1 MDVMQIK
8 IHFDNSN
15 YNIDGDES
23 AIIEAYDK
31 LESHLSTVMNG
42 SGYVVSF
49 GGTSYNVDSAKLENA
64 TNDFISHIGTITGN
78 GKKVT
83 VNGVKYNV
91 DSTKLSESVDE
102 LHAVLGGLGGLHS
115 DDESSD
121 LLPEKNEY
129 GFYYN
134 VPYCKDVDDGGGN
147 VSSNAFVFYED
158 GKFNI
163 FNNGRWLD
171 SELFGDEYK
180 SVYFTYDEPFVDL
193 IFDKA
198 TLTAITE
205 DEFFT
210 MLFSEDGDSF
220 AMDCDEWPG
229 AEGVWTVAEGIA
241 HGIYYDNCYMDNK
254 GDTITFYND
263 NTAVS
268 KTNGIIKNI
277 TDIVWTPKKH
287 ASYMDNYGIH
297 VSIDGEIVYVEDF
310 VTFTKTVYERVK
322 EQPK

>member
-83 VNGVKYNV
+83 VNGVQYNV

-115 DDESSD
+115 DGGGHG
-121 LLPEKNEY
+121 LPEKSEY

-134 VPYCKDVDDGGGN
+134 VLYTCTNSEMAMAYIFCEDGRFYPFECVYNPSEFNWNNSYSYTYNETTNTFVVNEAGFFNGTFSDDGLSLTSMGL
-147 VSSNAFVFYED
+147 VFTAD
-158 GKFNI
+158 TTTTTVPHG
-163 FNNGRWLD
+163 
-171 SELFGDEYK
+171 
-180 SVYFTYDEPFVDL
+180 VYY
-193 IFDKA
+193 
-198 TLTAITE
+198 
-205 DEFFT
+205 
-210 MLFSEDGDSF
+210 
-220 AMDCDEWPG
+220 
-229 AEGVWTVAEGIA
+229 
-241 HGIYYDNCYMDNK
+241 
-254 GDTITFYND
+254 GDTYISQNEDTVVFNKDGSIIVTND
-263 NTAVS
+263 NIPT
-268 KTNGIIKNI
+268 TFIENQWNCEGNGFIEGR
-277 TDIVWTPKKH
+277 
-287 ASYMDNYGIH
+287 YGFYF
-297 VSIDGEIVYVEDF
+297 SIDGE
-310 VTFTKTVYERVK
+310 TVYIGWYEDGSVAVYNRIK
-322 EQPK
+322 